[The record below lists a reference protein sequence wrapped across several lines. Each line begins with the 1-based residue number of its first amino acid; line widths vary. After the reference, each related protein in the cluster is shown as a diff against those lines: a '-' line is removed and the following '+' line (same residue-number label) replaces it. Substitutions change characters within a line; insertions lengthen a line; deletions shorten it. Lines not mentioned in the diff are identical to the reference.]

1 MTDSRRF
8 KRVLWVSAAALVL
21 AACSSSSKT
30 SSSSPT
36 TAAAGSQQS
45 TGSTSAPTTGSAG
58 STGSAAAPTGSPIVI
73 GGICDCTS
81 PFGNIAQNFEPYRAW
96 VSYVNASGG
105 INGHPIKFLW
115 ADSKSNPG
123 VAVADVQSFVQN
135 DHAIAIV
142 DFSNA
147 DLSFQSYLQSKNIPV
162 VGSGNSSNTFFT
174 NPDFYPEGQTMDA
187 VIYSQ
192 VAVAQAAGAK
202 SIGVMYCAEA
212 PTCAAAVGPFKQAGQ
227 KLGVAV
233 TVSLKIPVVAP
244 NYTAACVASQ
254 EAHTQALSVL
264 QGFAAVDHVISDCTK
279 QGYKPVWVA
288 DGLDIAPSFAST
300 PGGLYLNVTN
310 VPYFADIPANRTMNA
325 AFDKYFP
332 GLRTNP
338 NFNETW
344 TSEWDSGLLFAHAA
358 KAGGLGANGSTPTS
372 AQLVQGLNSLK
383 GDTLDGTAPPLT
395 FTAGQPH
402 PVDCWF
408 TALMKDGKASLPNG
422 LQTTCE
428 K

>member
-1 MTDSRRF
+1 MTDLRPF
-8 KRVLWVSAAALVL
+8 KRVLWVGVAALVL

-45 TGSTSAPTTGSAG
+45 TGSTSQS
-58 STGSAAAPTGSPIVI
+58 STGSAAATPTGSPIVI
-73 GGICDCTS
+73 AGICDCTS

-105 INGHPIKFLW
+105 INGHPIKFIW

-123 VAVADVQSFVQN
+123 VAVSDVHTFVETN
-135 DHAIAIV
+135 HAIAIV
-142 DFSNA
+142 DASNN
-147 DLSFQSYLQSKNIPV
+147 DLGFQSYLQSKNIPV
-162 VGSGNSSNTFFT
+162 VGSGNASDPFFT

-192 VAVAQAAGAK
+192 VAVAKAAGAK
-202 SIGVMYCAEA
+202 NIGVMYCAEA

-227 KLGVAV
+227 KLGLGV
-233 TVSLKIPVVAP
+233 TVSLKIPATSP

-279 QGYKPVWVA
+279 QNYHPVWVA
-288 DGLDIAPSFAST
+288 DGLDVAPSFSST

-344 TSEWDSGLLFAHAA
+344 ASQWQSGLLFAHGA
-358 KAGGLGANGSTPTS
+358 KAGGLGANGTTPTS
-372 AQLVQGLNSLK
+372 AQLVEGLNSLK
-383 GDTLDGTAPPLT
+383 NDTLEGTAPPLT

-408 TALMKDGKASLPNG
+408 TALMKDGKASLPDG
-422 LQTTCE
+422 LKVTCE
-428 K
+428 Q